1 MFRLYQQ
8 CLLVSALAF
17 YMQGVVAEDAR
28 SIALGGSVVA
38 NGQGVHGAMAN
49 PASMMNMKRNGQGL
63 HLRFGISG
71 EIRDTGNTID
81 TLTDS
86 ANENLIS
93 DIDAEINALSQ
104 TNIQCNPIIG
114 NDTDTCVSGT
124 QNLSDLSGRLLDILD
139 LVDGETIDAQARADF
154 GVAYT
159 KSRYPIAVQLR
170 VSATG
175 SGEPEIAESD
185 RGYIDEFETILDG
198 DEITLGE
205 AEGSS
210 FLQVNDLGQPLT
222 VTQPED
228 VLGSSATGSALL
240 RTQLAISVATTLKSG
255 NHEIDVGVTPKFS
268 SLSAYRVNSNVRD
281 EFVDESESLADRFE
295 DSEVSESSFTFDLG
309 SSVMLKKNKV
319 PLQLA
324 AVLKNVISESIET
337 ADGFSFETDPQLT
350 IGAAVAKGRFTFS
363 GDVALNAA
371 KVDNFETQKLALG
384 VEMTSKRFAL
394 RGGISHD
401 ASREKDATSLS
412 LGFGLGPLDIGGRL
426 NGMESLEAGVQLAF
440 SFK

>member
-1 MFRLYQQ
+1 MFRLFQQ
-8 CLLVSALAF
+8 CLLVATLAF
-17 YMQGVVAEDAR
+17 YTHGAAAEDAR
-28 SIALGGSVVA
+28 SIALGGSVIA
-38 NGQGVHGAMAN
+38 NGKGAHGAMAN
-49 PASMMNMKRNGQGL
+49 PASMMNMKRRGEGL
-63 HLRFGISG
+63 HMRFGISG

-104 TNIQCNPIIG
+104 TNIQCNPVTG
-114 NDTDTCVSGT
+114 ESTDPCVSGT

-139 LVDGETIDAQARADF
+139 LVDGETIDAQARADL

-185 RGYIDEFETILDG
+185 RDYIEEFETLLDD

-210 FLQVNDLGQPLT
+210 FLQVDDLGLPLAI
-222 VTQPED
+222 TQPED
-228 VLGSSATGSALL
+228 VLGSSTTGNALL

-255 NHEIDVGVTPKFS
+255 DREFDVGVTPKFS
-268 SLSAYRVNSNVRD
+268 SLSAYRVESNVRD
-281 EFVDESESLADRFE
+281 EFVDGSESLADRFE

-309 SSVMLKKNKV
+309 SSVMLKKNKI

-324 AVLKNVISESIET
+324 AVIKNVIPESIKT
-337 ADGFSFETDPQLT
+337 ADGFAFETDPQL
-350 IGAAVAKGRFTFS
+350 IVGAATAKGRFTFS

-384 VEMTSKRFAL
+384 VEMASRQFAL
-394 RGGISHD
+394 RAGISHD

-426 NGMESLEAGVQLAF
+426 NGAESLEAGVQLAF
-440 SFK
+440 SF